1 MSPRPAG
8 AVTRAAVARAAA
20 TRTAAT
26 RAAAT
31 RTAPAAPDVTAAVT
45 PAVPAPATARSP
57 REAHAMPRV
66 LAVIPAR
73 GGSKGVPG
81 KNLADVGGMP
91 LVVRAVRAC
100 LGAATVTD
108 VLVSTDSEAIGDA
121 ARGAGAV
128 VLRRPA
134 GISGDTATSEAAL
147 LHALDSFEELHSVTV
162 DVVLLVQCTSPFVT
176 ASDVESVAAAV
187 ASGAAD
193 SALTAAPF
201 HGFLWRRTPDG
212 SGTGVNHDVS
222 YRPRRQDRPEDLLET
237 GAAYAMDAA
246 GFRAARHRFFGRTVP
261 VATDPARVL
270 EIDDPH
276 DLARARAL
284 VPVLAPAAAPA
295 PTAVAGPA
303 PVHTPVHTPLTTPVP
318 APVPAPPRTPH
329 APKDS
334 PAMTVTPAPRLRTF
348 GTRTAGPG
356 QPVYVVGE
364 IGINHNGELGN
375 ALALIDA
382 AAEAGCDAVKF
393 QKRTPEICTPRD
405 QWDIERDTPW
415 GRMTYIDYRHR
426 VEFGEDEYRA
436 IDDHCAKRGI
446 DWFASPW
453 DTEAVAFLEKFDVPA
468 HKVASASLTD
478 DELLRALR
486 ATGRTVV
493 LSTGMSTPRQ
503 IRHAVEVLGSDNIL
517 LCHATS
523 TYPAK
528 AEELNLRVINT
539 LQDAYPNVPIGYS
552 GHETGLQTTL
562 AAVALGATFVER
574 HITLDR
580 AMWGSD
586 QAASVEPGGLARLV
600 RDIRTIE
607 TALGDGVKR
616 VYDSELGPM
625 RKLRR
630 VQGELAAV

>member
-1 MSPRPAG
+1 MTAPRPG
-8 AVTRAAVARAAA
+8 A
-20 TRTAAT
+20 
-26 RAAAT
+26 
-31 RTAPAAPDVTAAVT
+31 
-45 PAVPAPATARSP
+45 
-57 REAHAMPRV
+57 PRV
-66 LAVIPAR
+66 LAVVPAR

-81 KNLADVGGMP
+81 KNLAEVAGVP
-91 LVVRAVRAC
+91 LVARAVRAC
-100 LGAATVTD
+100 LAAPTVTD
-108 VLVSTDSEAIGDA
+108 VVVSTDSAAIAAA
-121 ARGAGAV
+121 ARDAGAEPV
-128 VLRRPA
+128 TRPRA
-134 GISGDTATSEAAL
+134 ISGDTASSEAAV
-147 LHALDSFEELHSVTV
+147 LHALAAFEELHGATV
-162 DVVLLVQCTSPFVT
+162 DVVLLVQCTSPFLT

-187 ASGAAD
+187 ASGEAD

-201 HGFLWRRTPDG
+201 HGFLWRERPDG
-212 SGTGVNHDVS
+212 SAAGVNHDEA
-222 YRPRRQDRPEDLLET
+222 YRPRRQDRPRDLLET

-246 GFRAARHRFFGRTVP
+246 GFRAAGHRFFGRVLP

-276 DLARARAL
+276 DLARARL
-284 VPVLAPAAAPA
+284 LAPLLDPLTPHPALTAPAPHPADPVRTAHPEHPAAPA
-295 PTAVAGPA
+295 NTPHPA
-303 PVHTPVHTPLTTPVP
+303 DPVHPADPAAPAHPVP
-318 APVPAPPRTPH
+318 TRRT
-329 APKDS
+329 S
-334 PAMTVTPAPRLRTF
+334 PAMTATPHAAARLRTF
-348 GTRTAGPG
+348 GSRTAGPG
-356 QPVYVVGE
+356 RPVYVVGE
-364 IGINHNGELGN
+364 IGINHNGDLGT
-375 ALALIDA
+375 AFALIDA

-436 IDDHCAKRGI
+436 IDTHCAQRGI

-493 LSTGMSTPRQ
+493 LSTGMSTPKQ

-539 LQDAYPNVPIGYS
+539 LREEYPNVPIGYS

-562 AAVALGATFVER
+562 AAVALGAAFVER

-586 QAASVEPGGLARLV
+586 QAASVEPGGLTRLV

-616 VYDSELGPM
+616 VYASELGPM
-625 RKLRR
+625 KKLRR
-630 VQGELAAV
+630 VQGTPVAV

>member
-1 MSPRPAG
+1 MS
-8 AVTRAAVARAAA
+8 
-20 TRTAAT
+20 
-26 RAAAT
+26 
-31 RTAPAAPDVTAAVT
+31 
-45 PAVPAPATARSP
+45 
-57 REAHAMPRV
+57 PRV

-81 KNLADVGGMP
+81 KNLAEVAGIP
-91 LVVRAVRAC
+91 LVARAVRAC
-100 LGAATVTD
+100 LAAPTVTD
-108 VLVSTDSEAIGDA
+108 VVVSTDSEGIAAA
-121 ARGAGAV
+121 ARAAGADV
-128 VLRRPA
+128 ITRPA
-134 GISGDTATSEAAL
+134 AISGDTASSEAAL
-147 LHALDSFEELHSVTV
+147 LHALTAFEELHSVTV
-162 DVVLLVQCTSPFVT
+162 DVVLLVQCTSPFLA

-193 SALTAAPF
+193 SALTVAPF
-201 HGFLWRRTPDG
+201 HGFLWREDPDG
-212 SGTGVNHDVS
+212 FGTGVNHETA
-222 YRPRRQDRPEDLLET
+222 YRPRRQDRPQDLLET
-237 GAAYAMDAA
+237 GAAYAMDAV
-246 GFRAARHRFFGRTVP
+246 GFRAARHRFFGRTLP

-276 DLARARAL
+276 DLERARLLAPLLDVRPDPQLTPLAAPATPATPAL
-284 VPVLAPAAAPA
+284 VPPHRRTSPVM
-295 PTAVAGPA
+295 TA
-303 PVHTPVHTPLTTPVP
+303 
-318 APVPAPPRTPH
+318 
-329 APKDS
+329 S
-334 PAMTVTPAPRLRTF
+334 PNTRLRSF
-348 GTRTAGPG
+348 GSRTAGPG
-356 QPVYVVGE
+356 QPVYVAGE
-364 IGINHNGELGN
+364 IGINHNGDLGN
-375 ALALIDA
+375 AFALIDA

-415 GRMTYIDYRHR
+415 GRMTYIDYRHK

-436 IDDHCAKRGI
+436 IDEYCTTRGI

-453 DTEAVAFLEKFDVPA
+453 DTEAVAFLEKFDLPA

-493 LSTGMSTPRQ
+493 LSTGMSTPKQ

-539 LQDAYPNVPIGYS
+539 LQDEFPNVPIGYS

-616 VYDSELGPM
+616 VYESELGPM
-625 RKLRR
+625 KKLRR